1 MTIPASTV
9 PTAVGYLFDH
19 IVTAVNDTAVLISYG
34 PPGPN
39 QPDDLIVVGAVQRDI
54 APIQMVGSGQAGWL
68 DERYDVEIVV
78 SVYRGGDASR
88 TVMERACALVDIV
101 VAVVRTDPSLGGVV
115 VVAHPTLVSYD
126 PSFDAD
132 HKGRLVDATV
142 TVSCRAR
149 I

>member
-39 QPDDLIVVGAVQRDI
+39 QPDDLIFVGAVQRTI
-54 APIQMVGSGQAGWL
+54 VPIQMVGSGQAGWL
-68 DERYDVEIVV
+68 DEQYDVEIVV
-78 SVYRGGDASR
+78 SVYRGGDANR
-88 TVMERACALVDIV
+88 TVMERASTLVDIV
-101 VAVVRTDPSLGGVV
+101 VAVVRTDPSLGGAV
-115 VVAHPTLVSYD
+115 VVAHPVLVSYE